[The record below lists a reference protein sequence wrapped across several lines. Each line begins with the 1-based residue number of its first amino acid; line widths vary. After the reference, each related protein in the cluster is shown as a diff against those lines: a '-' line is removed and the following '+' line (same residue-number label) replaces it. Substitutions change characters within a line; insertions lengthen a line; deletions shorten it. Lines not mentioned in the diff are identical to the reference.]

1 MKRDLK
7 KNLNKIGFKVLLIS
21 VIYLAIN
28 FAVNSLTY
36 TTTAQIAVNQLNG
49 DGVDLAILNSWS
61 GFMNNM
67 GVLLQLIYVIVL
79 SLSVSKNLINIKKIL
94 GEKKEI

>member
-1 MKRDLK
+1 MKKDLK

-21 VIYLAIN
+21 AIYLSIN

-61 GFMNNM
+61 GFMNNTS
-67 GVLLQLIYVIVL
+67 VLLPLIYVIVL
-79 SLSVSKNLINIKKIL
+79 SLSVSKNFISIKKIL